1 LTAVVSE
8 NGFLLSA
15 RSMSDRLFALRL
27 FARVARKGSFSAAG
41 RELNIPQSTASRTI
55 ATLEREIGVALLVRT
70 TRAVTLTDAGL
81 DFLARIEAVLA
92 ELDDAEHA
100 ARGTEEM
107 RGILRIGLA
116 TTFAVREVISRLS
129 DFMSR
134 HPALRIDLMMEDE
147 REDLVVEG
155 VDVALRFGPLPNSTA
170 TVRKILAWP
179 RVLAASRAYLD
190 KAGVPLTPTDLAQHA
205 IILGP
210 ASLGGHW
217 SFRNSDTATAF
228 QVEGKLTIT
237 ASLGAIAAAVE
248 GLGIVLTP
256 LGACRRELEGGELV
270 RLLPE
275 WDAGT
280 VELNAVYA
288 SGRAAKPSARAFV
301 EYLIA
306 ALHANEP
313 PPSGPPSIGEKP
325 RPSSRKALPGDAKY
339 ES

>member
-1 LTAVVSE
+1 
-8 NGFLLSA
+8 
-15 RSMSDRLFALRL
+15 MSDRLFALRL

-55 ATLEREIGVALLVRT
+55 ATLEREIGVALFIRT

-81 DFLARIEAVLA
+81 QFLARIESVLA
-92 ELDDAEHA
+92 ELDEAEHS
-100 ARGTEEM
+100 ARGTGEM
-107 RGILRIGLA
+107 RGTLRIGLA

-129 DFMSR
+129 DFMRR
-134 HPALRIDLMMEDE
+134 HPALRIELMMEDE
-147 REDLVVEG
+147 REDLVAEG
-155 VDVALRFGPLPNSTA
+155 VDVALRFGPLSNSTA
-170 TVRKILAWP
+170 TVRRILTWP

-190 KAGVPLTPTDLAQHA
+190 RAGAPLTPPDLARHA

-217 SFRNSDTATAF
+217 SFRKGATATSF

-237 ASLGAIAAAVE
+237 ASVGAIAAAVE
-248 GLGIVLTP
+248 GLGIVMTP
-256 LGACRRELEGGELV
+256 LGVCRRELERGELV

-288 SGRAAKPSARAFV
+288 SGRAAKPSPRAFV
-301 EYLIA
+301 DYLIA
-306 ALHANEP
+306 ALHEAEP
-313 PPSGPPSIGEKP
+313 PLSSPVSIGEKE
-325 RPSSRKALPGDAKY
+325 RVSA
-339 ES
+339 